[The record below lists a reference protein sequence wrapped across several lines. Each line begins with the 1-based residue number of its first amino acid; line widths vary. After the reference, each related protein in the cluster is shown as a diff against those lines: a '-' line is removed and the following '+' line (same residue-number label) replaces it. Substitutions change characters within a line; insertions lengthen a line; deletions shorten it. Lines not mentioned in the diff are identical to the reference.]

1 MTAKG
6 WVGVV
11 SGHGLGAVARWGGG
25 GMIRVDVDKR
35 GCPGAWRGVVGVV
48 SEGGC
53 GLARGVA

>member
-1 MTAKG
+1 M
-6 WVGVV
+6 GVV

-25 GMIRVDVDKR
+25 GVIRVDVDKR